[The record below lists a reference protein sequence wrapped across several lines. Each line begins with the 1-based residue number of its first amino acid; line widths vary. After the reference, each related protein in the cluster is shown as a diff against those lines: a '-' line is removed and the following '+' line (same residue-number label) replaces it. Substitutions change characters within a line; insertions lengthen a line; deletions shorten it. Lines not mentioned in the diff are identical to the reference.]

1 MDELVVQGSS
11 TAFRVNMLACLEA
24 FLNIFTSTLQI
35 GLLLGG
41 FFFLFS
47 GIYFYKKM
55 GKQLLPQALHKNG
68 CALGG
73 GLLTLAFF
81 VPVLVNWA
89 LAAVLDFAA
98 FLVS

>member
-1 MDELVVQGSS
+1 MDELVVQGTS

-24 FLNIFTSTLQI
+24 FLNFFSNTLQI
-35 GLLLGG
+35 SFMLGG

-73 GLLTLAFF
+73 GLLTLGFF

-89 LAAVLDFAA
+89 VAAVLDSVIF
-98 FLVS
+98 SW